1 MKSNKIFGV
10 LLAGVSMIMLCQCKE
25 NSSVQSA
32 TADQGT
38 LAGMK
43 IAYVEID
50 TLLSKYQFYIDM
62 AEELLRKEENSRLL
76 LAEKANEFQSE
87 VETFQ
92 RKLQNNVFS
101 SQERAQQEQNRL
113 AKKQQDIEELNTR
126 LSNELALE
134 SQNNSLKISEVIQAY
149 LKKYNENKGYSII
162 LTKVGDNILLI
173 DESMNITDEVLAGLN
188 AEYKAVE

>member
-10 LLAGVSMIMLCQCKE
+10 LLAGVSMFMLCQCKE

-92 RKLQNNVFS
+92 KKLQNNVFS

-113 AKKQQDIEELNTR
+113 AKKQQDLEELNTR

-134 SQNNSLKISEVIQAY
+134 SQNNSLKISEVIQSY

-188 AEYKAVE
+188 AEYKAAE